1 MAHDRR
7 RFLKAVSAGALS
19 ALLPPNV
26 QRALAV
32 EPRRKNGSI
41 RDIEH
46 IVILMQENR
55 SFDHYYGTM
64 RGVRGYGDPRAARL
78 PSGDPVF
85 AQPTGSGV
93 LLPFRDA
100 GGNLGDAFLQ
110 GTPHNWPDAHQA
122 WNKGKY
128 DQWVPAKGTTTMSHL
143 RRDDIPYHFA
153 LADAF
158 TVCDAYHC
166 SFMGATDP
174 NRYHMWT
181 GWVGNDGKGGGPV
194 VDNSELGYDWHTF
207 PEYLDDFGISWKLY
221 QDAGAGLDAAN
232 YWGWGPNPYIGNYG
246 DNSLLYFH
254 QYQNAPTGSPLRKA
268 FNATDIKNGGSLF
281 EQFAADVAADTLPK
295 VSWIVA
301 PESYTEHSNWP
312 SNYGAWYVDG
322 MLEALLSNPA
332 VFAKTA
338 FFLTFDENDGL
349 FDHMIPPTPPE
360 SRVQGLSTVPTTN
373 EIYAGNGGNYAPG
386 PYGLGARVPML
397 VISPW
402 SKGGWVCSEVFDHT
416 SLIRFIEKR
425 FEKETKGKLIE
436 PNITPW
442 RRAIAG
448 DLTACFDFKNPSP
461 GIVALPPT
469 AGYAPPDYDFHPD
482 YVPTPPATQT
492 MPTQEP
498 GVRPARPVP
507 YEPDCTADVD
517 LEHGKLRLR
526 FENTGK
532 SAAVFQVRAGLSAN
546 GPWTY
551 TVEPKKHLSDTWAIN
566 GAGQTKYDYS
576 VFGPNGFFRSFRG
589 GNQATSASLDVK
601 LDASDDCGVTLE
613 IKSGC
618 ARDAEVRIYDAYG
631 KKTITQRLGRG
642 RSLVWHFDLEES
654 HGWYDLTLT
663 IENDA
668 SFLQRLA
675 GHVESGNDSASD
687 PAFGV

>member
-1 MAHDRR
+1 
-7 RFLKAVSAGALS
+7 
-19 ALLPPNV
+19 
-26 QRALAV
+26 
-32 EPRRKNGSI
+32 
-41 RDIEH
+41 
-46 IVILMQENR
+46 
-55 SFDHYYGTM
+55 
-64 RGVRGYGDPRAARL
+64 
-78 PSGDPVF
+78 
-85 AQPTGSGV
+85 
-93 LLPFRDA
+93 
-100 GGNLGDAFLQ
+100 
-110 GTPHNWPDAHQA
+110 
-122 WNKGKY
+122 
-128 DQWVPAKGTTTMSHL
+128 
-143 RRDDIPYHFA
+143 
-153 LADAF
+153 
-158 TVCDAYHC
+158 
-166 SFMGATDP
+166 
-174 NRYHMWT
+174 
-181 GWVGNDGKGGGPV
+181 
-194 VDNSELGYDWHTF
+194 
-207 PEYLDDFGISWKLY
+207 
-221 QDAGAGLDAAN
+221 
-232 YWGWGPNPYIGNYG
+232 
-246 DNSLLYFH
+246 
-254 QYQNAPTGSPLRKA
+254 
-268 FNATDIKNGGSLF
+268 
-281 EQFAADVAADTLPK
+281 
-295 VSWIVA
+295 
-301 PESYTEHSNWP
+301 
-312 SNYGAWYVDG
+312 
-322 MLEALLSNPA
+322 
-332 VFAKTA
+332 

-360 SRVQGLSTVPTTN
+360 SRAQGLSTVPTTN

-448 DLTACFDFKNPSP
+448 DLTACFDFKKPSP
-461 GIVALPPT
+461 GIVALPPA
-469 AGYAPPDYDFHPD
+469 AGYAPPDFDFHPD

-507 YEPDCTADVD
+507 YDPDCTADVD

>member
-7 RFLKAVSAGALS
+7 RFLKAVSAGALT

-181 GWVGNDGKGGGPV
+181 GWVGNDGKAGGPV

-207 PEYLDDFGISWKLY
+207 PEYLDDFGISWKVY
-221 QDAGAGLDAAN
+221 QDTGAGLDAAN

-254 QYQNAPTGSPLRKA
+254 QYQNAPAGSPLRKA
-268 FNATDIKNGGSLF
+268 FNATDIKTGGSLF
-281 EQFAADVAADTLPK
+281 EQFAADVAADTLPR

-301 PESYTEHSNWP
+301 PEAYTEHSNWP
-312 SNYGAWYVDG
+312 SNYGAWYVDA
-322 MLEALLSNPA
+322 MLGALLDHPE

-360 SRVQGLSTVPTTN
+360 SRAGGLSTVATTN
-373 EIYAGNGGNYAPG
+373 EIYPGNGGNYAPG

-448 DLTACFDFKNPSP
+448 DLTACFDFKSPST

-469 AGYAPPDYDFHPD
+469 AGYAPPDNDFHPD

-492 MPTQEP
+492 MPKQEP

-507 YEPDCTADVD
+507 YDPDCSADID
-517 LEHGKLRLR
+517 LEHGKLELR
-526 FENTGK
+526 FENKGR
-532 SAAVFQVRAGLSAN
+532 SAVVFQVRAGMSAN

-551 TVEPKKHLSDTWAIN
+551 TVEPKKHLSDTWAID
-566 GAGQTKYDYS
+566 GSGQTTYDYS
-576 VFGPNGFFRSFRG
+576 VFGPNGFFRGFRG
-589 GNQATSASLDVK
+589 GNQATSAKLEVK
-601 LDASDDCGVTLE
+601 LDASDCGVTLE
-613 IKSGC
+613 LKSAC
-618 ARDAEVRIYDAYG
+618 AQEATVRIYDAYA
-631 KKTITQRLGRG
+631 KRTVTQRLGRG

-654 HGWYDLTLT
+654 HGWYDLTVT
-663 IENDA
+663 VDNDG

-675 GHVESGNDSASD
+675 GHVESGRDSASD

>member
-7 RFLKAVSAGALS
+7 RFLKAVGAGALT
-19 ALLPPNV
+19 AAFPPSI
-26 QRALAV
+26 QRALAT
-32 EPRRKNGSI
+32 PARHGSGSI

-100 GGNLGDAFLQ
+100 GGDLGNAFLE

-122 WNKGKY
+122 WNGGKY
-128 DQWVPAKGTTTMSHL
+128 DQWVPAKGTTTMSYL

-181 GWVGNDGKGGGPV
+181 GWVGNDGKAGGPV

-207 PEYLDDFGISWKLY
+207 PEHLDSFGISWKIY
-221 QDAGAGLDAAN
+221 QDAGAGLDAEHF
-232 YWGWGPNPYIGNYG
+232 WGWGGDPYIGNYG

-254 QYQNAPTGSPLRKA
+254 QYQNAAPDSPLRKA
-268 FNATDIKNGGSLF
+268 FNATDISQGGTLF
-281 EQFAADVAADTLPK
+281 DQFWADVAADSLPQ

-301 PESYTEHSNWP
+301 PEAYTEHSNWP

-322 MLEALLSNPA
+322 MLEALLSNPK

-349 FDHMIPPTPPE
+349 FDHVIPPTPPE
-360 SRVQGLSTVPTTN
+360 TRAQGLSTVPITN
-373 EIYAGNGGNYAPG
+373 EIYPGNGNYAKG
-386 PYGLGARVPML
+386 PYGFGSRVPML
-397 VISPW
+397 VVSPW
-402 SKGGWVCSEVFDHT
+402 SKGGWVCSELFDHT
-416 SLIRFIEKR
+416 SLIQFIEQR
-425 FEKETKGKLIE
+425 FERETRGKLFE
-436 PNITPW
+436 TNITPW

-448 DLTACFDFKNPSP
+448 DLTSCFDFKTPSS
-461 GIVALPPT
+461 GVISLPST
-469 AGYAPPDYDFHPD
+469 TDYEPPDYDRHPD
-482 YVPTPPATQT
+482 YVPVPPATQVL
-492 MPTQEP
+492 PKQEP
-498 GVRPARPVP
+498 GVRPARAVP
-507 YEPDCTADVD
+507 YELDATGD
-517 LEHGKLRLR
+517 LRLGPGTLELR
-526 FENTGK
+526 FDNSGK
-532 SAAVFQVRAGLSAN
+532 AAAVFQVRAGMSQS

-551 TVEPKKHLSDTWAIN
+551 TVGPNKRLSETFDIK
-566 GAGQTKYDYS
+566 AGGLTSYDYA
-576 VFGPNGFFRSFRG
+576 VHGPNGFFRSFRG
-589 GNQATSASLDVK
+589 STKPFSTNLAVR
-601 LDASDDCGVTLE
+601 SDCDQDGGVTLD
-613 IKSGC
+613 IKNLGSRG
-618 ARDAEVRIYDAYG
+618 ANIRVYDAYT
-631 KKTITQRLGRG
+631 KRSVVQRVDEGC
-642 RSLVWHFDLEES
+642 SLVWHFDLDDS
-654 HGWYDLTLT
+654 YGWYDLTVT
-663 IENDA
+663 VSGDA
-668 SFLQRLA
+668 LFLRRIA
-675 GHVESGNDSASD
+675 GHVETGHDSVSD